1 MNRISRYYFHRSVLS
16 LLIAAM
22 IYALPG
28 MTAFTSNVIGVV
40 NDETVDGSQ
49 RVDERGT
56 TNNAHIINHGN
67 QEVYGGISN
76 GSVIDT
82 GGHQEVS
89 GHGSYQGRLIIQSLT
104 VAARQLVREEFLQGR

>member
-1 MNRISRYYFHRSVLS
+1 MNRISRYYFYRSALS
-16 LLIAAM
+16 LLISAM
-22 IYALPG
+22 IYAPPG

-67 QEVYGGISN
+67 QEV
-76 GSVIDT
+76 
-82 GGHQEVS
+82 
-89 GHGSYQGRLIIQSLT
+89 
-104 VAARQLVREEFLQGR
+104 